1 MQRVA
6 IARALA
12 NDPVLIL
19 ADEPTA
25 NLDEANSEAVLEL
38 LAGLA
43 GEGRAVVVASHDAL
57 ALQHFRRRADLAA
70 GRFVP
75 VSFGDSG

>member
-12 NDPVLIL
+12 NDPRLIL

-25 NLDEANSEAVLEL
+25 NLDEANAEVVLAL
-38 LAGLA
+38 LVDLA
-43 GEGRAVVVASHDAL
+43 AEGRAVLVASHDAL
-57 ALQHFRRRADLAA
+57 ARKHLPKAVDLREGRLQPA
-70 GRFVP
+70 
-75 VSFGDSG
+75 SGVESG